1 VFVDFADAAQYTRF
15 PARKAGYACTR
26 GKRFFTSRRMIVPT
40 YSLAP
45 HRVITVVALLAA
57 TAVCRLDAQMPGL
70 PVLQNG
76 FSNPGITAAVN
87 YGTAEGVRGYGLAG
101 AWAPASGRFQV
112 SGGIGGYDPDEG
124 KTWLSYGGR
133 IGVPLTM
140 FTGNGSFGVAPFAGI
155 GAASREGMTLMH
167 VPLGIAGGY
176 RRAVGETRAVSVYGS
191 SFYGWNR
198 FTSDVEG
205 VDAESNGVLRFSGGL
220 DFALTPSLGVTAGYE
235 FGAKADAGEPG
246 PTGSVFGI
254 GLSYAFRR

>member
-1 VFVDFADAAQYTRF
+1 
-15 PARKAGYACTR
+15 
-26 GKRFFTSRRMIVPT
+26 MPT

-45 HRVITVVALLAA
+45 HRVITVVAMLAA

-87 YGTAEGVRGYGLAG
+87 YGTAEGVRGYGVAG

-155 GAASREGMTLMH
+155 GAANRADEALLY
-167 VPLGIAGGY
+167 VPVGVAAGY
-176 RRAVGETRAVSVYGS
+176 RRAVGETRAISVYGS

-198 FTSDVEG
+198 LTDDRPDG
-205 VDAESNGVLRFSGGL
+205 DPARDRTISNGLIRFSAGL
-220 DFALTPSLGVTAGYE
+220 DFAVTTSLGVTIGYE
-235 FGAKADAGEPG
+235 FGAKADPGEPG

>member
-1 VFVDFADAAQYTRF
+1 MH
-15 PARKAGYACTR
+15 K
-26 GKRFFTSRRMIVPT
+26 
-40 YSLAP
+40 YSLVPRA
-45 HRVITVVALLAA
+45 VVAGAALLTGAA
-57 TAVCRLDAQMPGL
+57 VLAPAGAQMPGL

-112 SGGIGGYDPDEG
+112 SGGVGGYDPDEG
-124 KTWLSYGGR
+124 KSWVSYGGR

-140 FTGNGSFGVAPFAGI
+140 FTGDGSFGVAPFAGL
-155 GAASREGMTLMH
+155 GAANREGTAILH
-167 VPLGIAGGY
+167 LPVGVAAGY
-176 RRAVGETRAVSVYGS
+176 RRALGETRAISVYGS
-191 SFYGWNR
+191 SFYGWTR
-198 FTSDVEG
+198 LTGERLDGDVTVEES
-205 VDAESNGVLRFSGGL
+205 VSNGVIRFSGGL
-220 DFALTPSLGVTAGYE
+220 DVALTSALGATIGYE

>member
-1 VFVDFADAAQYTRF
+1 MLTDSLV
-15 PARKAGYACTR
+15 
-26 GKRFFTSRRMIVPT
+26 SRRG
-40 YSLAP
+40 SALAFLL
-45 HRVITVVALLAA
+45 VVTAA
-57 TAVCRLDAQMPGL
+57 CRLNAQMPGL

-87 YGTAEGVRGYGLAG
+87 YGTAEGTRGYGVAG
-101 AWAPASGRFQV
+101 AWAPGSGRFQV
-112 SGGIGGYDPDEG
+112 SGGIGGFDPDEG
-124 KTWLSYGGR
+124 ETWISYGGR

-140 FTGNGSFGVAPFAGI
+140 FTGDGSFGVAPFAGI
-155 GAASREGMTLMH
+155 GAANREDQALLYL
-167 VPLGIAGGY
+167 PLGVAAGY

-198 FTSDVEG
+198 FTDDRPDGDPTRDRTISTG
-205 VDAESNGVLRFSGGL
+205 VIRFSAGL
-220 DFALTPSLGVTAGYE
+220 DFAVTTSLGVTVGYE

>member
-1 VFVDFADAAQYTRF
+1 M
-15 PARKAGYACTR
+15 
-26 GKRFFTSRRMIVPT
+26 ST

-45 HRVITVVALLAA
+45 LRVIPVVALLAA

-87 YGTAEGVRGYGLAG
+87 YGTAEGVRGYGVAG
-101 AWAPASGRFQV
+101 AWAPGSGRFQV
-112 SGGIGGYDPDEG
+112 SGGIGGYDRDEG

-155 GAASREGMTLMH
+155 GAANRADEALLY
-167 VPLGIAGGY
+167 VPVGVAAGY
-176 RRAVGETRAVSVYGS
+176 RRAVGETRAISVYGS

-198 FTSDVEG
+198 LTDDRPDG
-205 VDAESNGVLRFSGGL
+205 DPTRDRTISNGLLRFSAGL
-220 DFALTPSLGVTAGYE
+220 DFAVTTSLGVTIGYE

-246 PTGSVFGI
+246 PIGSVFGI

>member
-1 VFVDFADAAQYTRF
+1 MPTYLLV
-15 PARKAGYACTR
+15 
-26 GKRFFTSRRMIVPT
+26 SRRVV
-40 YSLAP
+40 A
-45 HRVITVVALLAA
+45 VIALLAG
-57 TAVCRLDAQMPGL
+57 TAVSRLDAQMPGL

-101 AWAPASGRFQV
+101 AWPPARGRFQV
-112 SGGIGGYDPDEG
+112 SGGVGGYDPDQG
-124 KTWLSYGGR
+124 KTWVSYGGR

-140 FTGNGSFGVAPFAGI
+140 FTGTGNFGIAPFAGI

-167 VPLGIAGGY
+167 IPVGVAAGY

-198 FTSDVEG
+198 LASDVEG
-205 VDAESNGVLRFSGGL
+205 VEAESNGVFRFSGGL
-220 DFALTPSLGVTAGYE
+220 DFALTTSLGVTVGYE